1 MKRCKFTQ
9 FAFANLGKT
18 ITEHKNDLQSKCL
31 RKDNFTSYVIT
42 YHNDDEYQ
50 NNLF

>member
-18 ITEHKNDLQSKCL
+18 ITKHKNDRQSKCL
-31 RKDNFTSYVIT
+31 RKRQLYKLR
-42 YHNDDEYQ
+42 ND
-50 NNLF
+50 LS